1 MLALLA
7 PIKARLQPLPAL
19 TGWALHTVAEEVD
32 RRVVPRAAIGFGGAR
47 VAGARTTA
55 AHVEPSMAVTLVVRR
70 GATAAASLD
79 AAMAAVI
86 AELHN
91 WLPGERGGRRWEPL
105 RLVQITEP
113 DFETEE
119 GLVGLTLVLNTQ
131 ALYHGQ
137 P

>member
-1 MLALLA
+1 MLALLD
-7 PIKARLQPLPAL
+7 PIKTRLQPLPAL
-19 TGWALHTVAEEVD
+19 AGWALHTVAEEVD
-32 RRVVPRAAIGFGGAR
+32 RRGVPRVAIGFGGAR
-47 VAGARTTA
+47 VAGVRTTA
-55 AHVEPSMAVTLVVRR
+55 AQVEPSMAVTLVVRR
-70 GATAAASLD
+70 GAAAASSLD

-91 WLPGERGGRRWEPL
+91 WQPGEHGGRRWEPL
-105 RLVQITEP
+105 RLMQITEP